1 MIDYAKVK
9 ALEQENIKS
18 EVKVKTLSVNPLH
31 LAIIIILAFL
41 IYALAYQNMSIATT
55 KHTINRKKA
64 ILSKLILKQQT
75 LMKYQSKALN
85 LSAILTKTTLPESP
99 YSFKIEH

>member
-9 ALEQENIKS
+9 ALEQESVKS
-18 EVKVKTLSVNPLH
+18 DVKAKAISIHPLH
-31 LAIIIILAFL
+31 LTFIIVLAFL

-55 KHTINRKKA
+55 KHNINMKRA
-64 ILSKLILKQQT
+64 ILNSLILKQQS

-85 LSAILTKTTLPESP
+85 LSTILAKTTLPDSP
-99 YSFKIEH
+99 NSFKIEH